1 MMSLTE
7 TVCGEKEGDEEE
19 DDRWSVRGGGGVG
32 RNDRSNAKDAYLVG
46 AFGRHVPMG
55 DAEEA

>member
-7 TVCGEKEGDEEE
+7 TVCGEKEGEE
-19 DDRWSVRGGGGVG
+19 DDRWSVRGGGVAGWRG
-32 RNDRSNAKDAYLVG
+32 GANDAYLVG